1 MEAGLAPERQMRP
14 IPPDHTTT
22 RPTPSLAGR
31 RPSRRLPA
39 DARLDAVCHLDV
51 DVDAR
56 AHRRMSILH
65 RRCAIPGRS
74 SRCQRPTSPSA
85 PRRCPPLARSGLPVP
100 THGSPWRDVD
110 VLVGRTAHHRPQQ
123 RRCGRWRRALAPPTP
138 LLECFPSLTAPA
150 RCGRHRR
157 SRGLGCPG
165 CAHTSRRATRSTSE
179 RFDFSTPVRLARLLP
194 PPIRFLPLLNPN
206 SPTKPSPTRKCNST
220 QSQPSA
226 PLREFAL
233 RPSAEEARLEYFSP
247 RPTPAPFRRSLPA
260 GPERQRERASPNG
273 RALLIARVTTVS
285 QPSVGCACA
294 SLEPPPDEARG
305 ARPSTFG
312 DLSILR

>member
-1 MEAGLAPERQMRP
+1 M
-14 IPPDHTTT
+14 
-22 RPTPSLAGR
+22 
-31 RPSRRLPA
+31 
-39 DARLDAVCHLDV
+39 
-51 DVDAR
+51 
-56 AHRRMSILH
+56 
-65 RRCAIPGRS
+65 
-74 SRCQRPTSPSA
+74 
-85 PRRCPPLARSGLPVP
+85 P
-100 THGSPWRDVD
+100 THGSPWLPMEGCRC
-110 VLVGRTAHHRPQQ
+110 TCRPH
-123 RRCGRWRRALAPPTP
+123 GASPAATTSLWALAPSACAAHPAARVLP
-138 LLECFPSLTAPA
+138 VLDGPSEVRQTQTHP
-150 RCGRHRR
+150 
-157 SRGLGCPG
+157 GLGCPG

-206 SPTKPSPTRKCNST
+206 SPTKPNPTRKCNST

-285 QPSVGCACA
+285 QPSAGCACA
-294 SLEPPPDEARG
+294 SLEPSSRRG
-305 ARPSTFG
+305 PRRTPV
-312 DLSILR
+312 DLR